1 MDESR
6 SPAGGCHRPE
16 PLYGSVTLGMVQFN
30 IRVPAELRASLR
42 VAARRRGVSVA
53 PCPPRARARGLGPAG
68 PTGPASKPPAASEEA
83 HAALVELVAERTG
96 LPRAVVRRK
105 LERGG
110 VRVDERDAREVLHV
124 PAEGAQVT
132 VEGRPV

>member
-1 MDESR
+1 
-6 SPAGGCHRPE
+6 
-16 PLYGSVTLGMVQFN
+16 MVQFN

-42 VAARRRGVSVA
+42 VAARRRGVSPSLLARHGLEHVA
-53 PCPPRARARGLGPAG
+53 SVPPDLPGP
-68 PTGPASKPPAASEEA
+68 PPSLPAASEEA

-110 VRVDERDAREVLHV
+110 VRVDGRDAREVLHV